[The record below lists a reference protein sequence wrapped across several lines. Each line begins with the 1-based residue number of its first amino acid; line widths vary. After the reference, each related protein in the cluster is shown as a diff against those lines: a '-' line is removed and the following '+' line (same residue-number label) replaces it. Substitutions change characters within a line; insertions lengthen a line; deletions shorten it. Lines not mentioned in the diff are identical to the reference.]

1 MAQLLAW
8 CDAGA
13 CGIAPVTGDAGI
25 GKTWTSIVGRD
36 GDAGFGQWRWLHEIA
51 VPGRGDPLDGAVLV
65 LVHVPA
71 PHALQPVVRA
81 ALRAEVG
88 VAGGPGVVLGG
99 AWCRSR
105 EMPPERGSV
114 TCRRQV
120 LDGSAASSRA
130 CDLTGPVGERDRRLP
145 GTVMFPGDGSSA
157 GLVQITAG
165 VRPGRTWSRSCVTSG
180 CPSTGHTPAS
190 TLVHPWSSA
199 SEGGRSCSWSLC
211 AWARATGVDAAA
223 GVTARVVRSMTY
235 TARSRR
241 TPGRPGSDHQ
251 RLVVRSRSTAHRR
264 LNPSRRASG
273 PAPRPRAGRSGP
285 G

>member
-157 GLVQITAG
+157 GLVQ
-165 VRPGRTWSRSCVTSG
+165 
-180 CPSTGHTPAS
+180 
-190 TLVHPWSSA
+190 
-199 SEGGRSCSWSLC
+199 
-211 AWARATGVDAAA
+211 
-223 GVTARVVRSMTY
+223 
-235 TARSRR
+235 
-241 TPGRPGSDHQ
+241 DHG
-251 RLVVRSRSTAHRR
+251 
-264 LNPSRRASG
+264 RRASG
-273 PAPRPRAGRSGP
+273 PHLVEIVRHERLSVHRSHAGLDAGAPLVERVGRGPFVLVVVVRVGPRDRGGRGGRCDRQGGQEQDVHREESTHARQARK
-285 G
+285 